1 MHVSLRPTG
10 ADPGRI
16 LGAEDGRE
24 EALLLQGVLHWGH
37 VHLVPEKGRVSYI
50 YSSSSSYVDV
60 LATIISSIVTSR
72 L

>member
-1 MHVSLRPTG
+1 MHVMSYGHTQGIEHVSLRPTG

-37 VHLVPEKGRVSYI
+37 V
-50 YSSSSSYVDV
+50 
-60 LATIISSIVTSR
+60 R
-72 L
+72 LLSA

>member
-37 VHLVPEKGRVSYI
+37 VHLLSAWYI

>member
-37 VHLVPEKGRVSYI
+37 VYTFAQCLRRAG
-50 YSSSSSYVDV
+50 
-60 LATIISSIVTSR
+60 
-72 L
+72 